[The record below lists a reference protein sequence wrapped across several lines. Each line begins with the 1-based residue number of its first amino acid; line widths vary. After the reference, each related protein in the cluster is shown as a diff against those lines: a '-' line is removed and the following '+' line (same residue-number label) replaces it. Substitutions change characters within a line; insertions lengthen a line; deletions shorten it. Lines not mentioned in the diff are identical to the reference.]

1 MYPRLEVRARH
12 SAALGFATATIE
24 RPGSGQ
30 RPALTAV
37 DQARAELR
45 RTIIAGERRAE
56 EVVDRLV
63 LRLVEQAVP
72 RRTGGSAVE
81 ADGEGERSTPLLKLL
96 PVVVHRWVDHRMNVA
111 VALGRRGRRG
121 DWTCGQALG
130 ERYAAVV
137 MDDPREGV
145 PDGGGEA
152 HALLLFLVLSIV
164 WVSEFG
170 RVGVQ
175 SRMDR

>member
-1 MYPRLEVRARH
+1 
-12 SAALGFATATIE
+12 
-24 RPGSGQ
+24 
-30 RPALTAV
+30 
-37 DQARAELR
+37 
-45 RTIIAGERRAE
+45 
-56 EVVDRLV
+56 
-63 LRLVEQAVP
+63 
-72 RRTGGSAVE
+72 
-81 ADGEGERSTPLLKLL
+81 
-96 PVVVHRWVDHRMNVA
+96 MNVA

-121 DWTCGQALG
+121 DWTCGRALG

-137 MDDPREGV
+137 VDDPREGV